1 MEEYIIV
8 NGSEK
13 HIEALEL
20 LEKQCFS
27 TPWTREQLITQLPDE
42 RHIFLVTEYSGNAV
56 AYVGMMY
63 VLDEGYISNVAVSP
77 QHRKK
82 GFADALIKRI
92 VEISHE
98 KELAFITLEVRR
110 SNIPAISL
118 YEKHGFVKV
127 GIRKNYYDLPKED
140 AILMTKFLK

>member
-27 TPWTREQLITQLPDE
+27 MPWTREQLITQLPDE
-42 RHIFLVTEYSGNAV
+42 RHIFLVTEYGGNAV

-82 GFADALIKRI
+82 GLAGALIKRI

>member
-42 RHIFLVTEYSGNAV
+42 RHIFLVTECGGNAV

-82 GFADALIKRI
+82 GLADALIKRI

>member
-27 TPWTREQLITQLPDE
+27 MPWTREQLITQLPDE
-42 RHIFLVTEYSGNAV
+42 RHIFLVTEYGGNAV

-82 GFADALIKRI
+82 GLADALINRI

-118 YEKHGFVKV
+118 YEKHGFVKE